1 MLIVVAVNVMKSPLG
16 LVLVLLTV
24 GLMIGFW
31 FIDRKLTVSRQ
42 HDAGK
47 YLRSGGLADA
57 MYLRY
62 YVLFVGVMCCWYI
75 IWDFVDDFIFQKL

>member
-31 FIDRKLTVSRQ
+31 FIDRKLAVSRQ

-47 YLRSGGLADA
+47 YLRSGALADA
-57 MYLRY
+57 MNLRY